1 VSLFLRKYVP
11 KGDKGELMLSDW
23 TLWLE
28 WFIKAVVV
36 IFALLTGFAYLTLYE
51 RRALARIQTR
61 IGPNRAGPQGLLQ
74 PIADAVKLIF
84 KEELVPA
91 KADKI
96 IFFWAPVVTMVPSI
110 IIAAVI
116 PWGTKFTAFGR
127 EITLYLADINVGV
140 LYVMSIA
147 SIAVYGIVL
156 AGWSS
161 NNKYAMLG
169 GLRSSAQMISY
180 ELALGLSFVT
190 SIILANS
197 MSLRDIVNAQRVAE
211 LHIGNFTFPFPM
223 WFVFIQPVGAV
234 IFWIATL
241 AEVNRAP
248 FDMPEAEQELTAGYH
263 SEYSGMKF
271 ALFFMAEYQKMI
283 VICAIAATLY
293 FGGFL
298 GPFVDRY
305 PLLGPLYLLIK
316 VVALLFGMIWVRATW
331 PRIRYDRLMSFGW
344 KVMLPLSLTITFIT
358 ATGIVLADVFNNQLY
373 FWAIPFV
380 SILIGLFTVVMIYRE
395 LRRKVYERA

>member
-1 VSLFLRKYVP
+1 M
-11 KGDKGELMLSDW
+11 MLSDW

-28 WFIKAVVV
+28 WFIKSLVV
-36 IFALLTGFAYLTLYE
+36 IFALLGGFAYLTWYE

-61 IGPNRAGPQGLLQ
+61 IGPNRAGPFGLLQ

-84 KEELVPA
+84 KEELTPGR
-91 KADKI
+91 ADRI
-96 IFFWAPVVTMVPSI
+96 IFFWAPVITLVPSI

-116 PWGTKFTAFGR
+116 PWGTSFTAFGR
-127 EITLYLADINVGV
+127 NITLYLADINVGV
-140 LYVMSIA
+140 LYLMSIA

-190 SIILANS
+190 AIILANS
-197 MSLRDIVNAQRVAE
+197 MSLLEIVKEQEKV
-211 LHIGNFTFPFPM
+211 
-223 WFVFIQPVGAV
+223 WFVLIQPVGAV

-316 VVALLFGMIWVRATW
+316 VVILLFAMIWVRATW

-344 KVMLPLSLTITFIT
+344 KVMLPLSLAITFIT
-358 ATGIVLADVFNNQLY
+358 ATGIVLADQLNNPLY
-373 FWAIPFV
+373 YWAIPFV
-380 SILIGLFTVVMIYRE
+380 SVLIGLFTVVMIYRE
-395 LRRKVYERA
+395 LRRKAYERA

>member
-1 VSLFLRKYVP
+1 
-11 KGDKGELMLSDW
+11 MLSDW

-28 WFIKAVVV
+28 WFIKALVV
-36 IFALLTGFAYLTLYE
+36 IFALLTGFAYLTWYE
-51 RRALARIQTR
+51 RRALARIQSR
-61 IGPNRAGPQGLLQ
+61 IGPNRAGPFGLLQ

-84 KEELVPA
+84 KEELTPS
-91 KADKI
+91 KADRI
-96 IFFWAPVVTMVPSI
+96 IFFWAPVITLVPSI

-140 LYVMSIA
+140 LYLMSIA

-190 SIILANS
+190 AIILANS
-197 MSLRDIVNAQRVAE
+197 MSLLEIVKEQEKV
-211 LHIGNFTFPFPM
+211 
-223 WFVFIQPVGAV
+223 WFVLVQPVGAL

-241 AEVNRAP
+241 AEVNR
-248 FDMPEAEQELTAGYH
+248 
-263 SEYSGMKF
+263 
-271 ALFFMAEYQKMI
+271 AEYQKMI

-316 VVALLFGMIWVRATW
+316 VVVLLFGMIWVRATW

-344 KVMLPLSLTITFIT
+344 KVMLPLSLAITFIT
-358 ATGIVLADVFNNQLY
+358 ATGIVLADQFHSQAY
-373 FWAIPFV
+373 FWAIPVV

-395 LRRKVYERA
+395 LRRKAYERA